1 MLSLRQNFKV
11 CTLSLRPYYSQIA
24 LNVNTCLWKPP
35 SHSNIHTSCL
45 QGSHLSPSY
54 QRHSPIL
61 VLHEEDVFLL
71 CQLKFRIIFS
81 LQLLSSL
88 PPLIPLIISITS
100 FSTLDYY
107 CHMIFFSVRRKHFYF
122 KKILFQIILKDTLF
136 INWEQSIF

>member
-1 MLSLRQNFKV
+1 M

-24 LNVNTCLWKPP
+24 LNVNTYLWKPP

-54 QRHSPIL
+54 QKLIPIP
-61 VLHEEDVFLL
+61 VLHEEDVFLP

-81 LQLLSSL
+81 LQVLSSS

-100 FSTLDYY
+100 FPTLDYY
-107 CHMIFFSVRRKHFYF
+107 SHTIFFFCEEKEF
-122 KKILFQIILKDTLF
+122 LFQIFLLQIILEDTLF